1 MKRQIL
7 KIEHKGKKF
16 TVIFDD
22 EAGVNKYAL
31 YKHIYEARQDGHG
44 MAEHKHLVTRYAY
57 LESALRY
64 LTGAFYAGAYRQ

>member
-1 MKRQIL
+1 MKRQIM

-31 YKHIYEARQDGHG
+31 YKHIYEARRDMYG

-57 LESALRY
+57 LESVLRY
-64 LTGAFYAGAYRQ
+64 LAGAF